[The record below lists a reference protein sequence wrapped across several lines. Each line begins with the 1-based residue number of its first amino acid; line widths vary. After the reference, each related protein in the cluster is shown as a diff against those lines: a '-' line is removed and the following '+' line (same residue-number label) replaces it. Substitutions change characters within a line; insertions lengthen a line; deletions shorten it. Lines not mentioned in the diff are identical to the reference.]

1 MKSKEYSSFIE
12 LHVTYL
18 RSILSLKSQ
27 LLTDLTCSSHC
38 RTGSYIV
45 EYMLGWTYLF
55 TLLPVCV
62 NLSQQSE
69 KTVSG
74 WQLQHQLF
82 LNGTSDR

>member
-1 MKSKEYSSFIE
+1 MKSIEYSSFID

-18 RSILSLKSQ
+18 RSILSLESG
-27 LLTDLTCSSHC
+27 LACSSHC
-38 RTGSYIV
+38 RTGSHIV
-45 EYMLGWTYLF
+45 KYMLGWTYLF